1 MAEGESKALTNAVDL
16 RITGMTCAACAAR
29 IEKVLNRGEGIDA
42 AVNLATETA
51 HVAFDPA
58 KANVDAI
65 VAQIRDAGY
74 GAEPMT
80 DASGLLTMAE
90 PEKEKVALTEFWVA
104 LALTLPLLL
113 PMVGMAFDRH
123 EWMLPSWLQFVLAT
137 PVQFW
142 AGRRFYLGAWKSL
155 RAGSA
160 NMDVLVALGTSVA
173 YGFSLYAWLAD
184 TLGGHLYFEASAS
197 IITLVLLGKLLEAR
211 ARERTAEALASLMR
225 LQPATVQR
233 ERDGRVEEVP
243 VAQIVPGEF
252 FVVRA
257 GDVVPIDGQVRE
269 GQSSID
275 ESMLTGESL
284 PVEKTPGSKVFAG
297 TLNHAGSLRCV
308 ATAVGSKTL
317 LAGIVRMVAAAQGS
331 KAPVQ
336 RLVDRVAEVFV
347 PVVLGV
353 ALLTWLLTW
362 WWNGD
367 FAAALVHGVS
377 VLVIACPC
385 ALGLATPTALMVGV
399 GRGAQAGILIKNAA
413 ALEHAQHVDVLVV
426 DKTGTLTEG
435 APRVQGVHPAPGVS
449 ETELLQ
455 IAAGLEAGTVHPLAR
470 AILAEAEKRQ
480 ILSETVSDLRTE
492 PGLGVTGQAAGAVL
506 RLGSPQFLR
515 SAGVAMTEEPTE
527 NWQSQGQTVVGV
539 ASDSRLLGWLTLAD
553 TLRSG
558 AARAVSALQAQGTR
572 VVMLTGDHAAT
583 AAAIASA
590 AGVTE
595 YRAGLLPQDKA
606 AAIREWQA
614 QNLRVGMVG
623 DGINDAPALAQ
634 ADVSFAMGAGS
645 GSALETADVT
655 LLRNELSGV
664 LAAMSLS
671 QATVRKIWQNLFFAF
686 VYNVLGIPLAA
697 LGYLSP
703 GLAGGAMAMSS
714 VSVVT
719 SALLLKR
726 WKPPLA

>member
-1 MAEGESKALTNAVDL
+1 MAESDNPALSSAVDL

-29 IEKVLNRGEGIDA
+29 IEKVLNRNEGMDA

-51 HVAFDPA
+51 HVVFDPA
-58 KANVDAI
+58 KADLAAI
-65 VAQIRDAGY
+65 LGQIRATGF
-74 GAEPMT
+74 GAEAMT
-80 DASGLLTMAE
+80 EGPGSLAE
-90 PEKEKVALTEFWVA
+90 KEPDKEKVALTEFWVA
-104 LALTLPLLL
+104 LVLTLPLLL
-113 PMVGMAFDRH
+113 PMLGMALDRH
-123 EWMLPSWLQFVLAT
+123 EWMLPPWLQFVLAT

-142 AGRRFYLGAWKSL
+142 AGWRFYAGSWKSL
-155 RAGSA
+155 KAGST

-173 YGFSLYAWLAD
+173 YAFSIYAWLAD
-184 TLGGHLYFEASAS
+184 APGGHLYFEASAT
-197 IITLVLLGKLLEAR
+197 IVTLVLLGKLLEAR

-233 ERDGRVEEVP
+233 ERDGRIEEIP
-243 VAQIVPGEF
+243 VAEIVPGEF
-252 FVVRA
+252 FVIRA

-284 PVEKTPGSKVFAG
+284 PVEKGLNSKVFAG

-336 RLVDRVAEVFV
+336 RLVDQVAAVFV
-347 PVVLGV
+347 PVVLGI
-353 ALLTWLLTW
+353 ALFTWLATW
-362 WWNGD
+362 GWTSD
-367 FAAALVHGVS
+367 FSAALVHGVS

-413 ALEHAQHVDVLVV
+413 ALEHAQRVDVLVV

-435 APRVQGVHPAPGVS
+435 APRILGVYPTSGVS
-449 ETELLQ
+449 ETDLLQ
-455 IAAGLEAGTVHPLAR
+455 LAAGLEAGTVHPLAR
-470 AILAEAEKRQ
+470 AVLAEAERRGIEPQ
-480 ILSETVSDLRTE
+480 TVSELCTE
-492 PGLGVTGQAAGAVL
+492 PGRGVVGRAKGLVL

-515 SAGVAMTEEPTE
+515 AEGVALADETSAG
-527 NWQSQGQTVVGV
+527 WQSQGHTVVGV
-539 ASDSRLLGWLTLAD
+539 AADRTLLGWLTLAD
-553 TLRSG
+553 SLRPG
-558 AARAVSALQAQGTR
+558 AARAVSALRAQGTR
-572 VVMLTGDHAAT
+572 VVMLTGDHATT
-583 AAAIASA
+583 AAAIAKA

-606 AAIREWQA
+606 AAIRQWQA
-614 QNLRVGMVG
+614 EKLRVGMVG

-655 LLRNELSGV
+655 LLRNELTDV

-671 QATVRKIWQNLFFAF
+671 RATVRKIWQNLFFAF
-686 VYNVLGIPLAA
+686 VYNALGIPLAA

-726 WKPPLA
+726 WKPPLV